1 MTPDNPYRTLKWH
14 RDGET
19 GINCGRVSIARV
31 RFAATSSGRSM
42 TGRAGCSLAAVMGI
56 STLSPSSRRT
66 DKALKLI

>member
-14 RDGET
+14 RDGGT
-19 GINCGRVSIARV
+19 GINCGRVSIAPRPL
-31 RFAATSSGRSM
+31 RGNQFRM
-42 TGRAGCSLAAVMGI
+42 TGRAGCSLAAVMGV